1 MFGVNMKK
9 IFDKA
14 TNQTKPSQLF
24 SQLFPNQK
32 RKAKT
37 LIIMEADLL
46 IEGVGDTYT
55 SPYKGRKH
63 GAMLSHN
70 FKDSMMWKGLII
82 PEMVV
87 DICDRFL
94 EATRWAPTSYK

>member
-1 MFGVNMKK
+1 M
-9 IFDKA
+9 D
-14 TNQTKPSQLF
+14 
-24 SQLFPNQK
+24 
-32 RKAKT
+32 T
-37 LIIMEADLL
+37 LVPLR
-46 IEGVGDTYT
+46 
-55 SPYKGRKH
+55 SGRKH
-63 GAMLSHN
+63 GAGVAHN